1 MKPKTVEAI
10 YTGGNIWLFFGR
22 LEDGN
27 WFMADDNGSVRIV
40 DADPMN
46 DLDES
51 LMEDWQLE
59 HLIMD
64 LFGNE
69 RIEFCDSIIAW
80 LRANHDK
87 HYMTDSEITA
97 YEHWFREEM

>member
-22 LEDGN
+22 LEDDN

-40 DADPMN
+40 NADPMF
-46 DLDES
+46 DLDVS

-59 HLIMD
+59 HLVKD
-64 LFGNE
+64 LFDRE
-69 RIEFCDSIIAW
+69 RLDFCDGIIAW
-80 LRANHDK
+80 LRANPGK
-87 HYMTDSEITA
+87 HYMTTEEVTA